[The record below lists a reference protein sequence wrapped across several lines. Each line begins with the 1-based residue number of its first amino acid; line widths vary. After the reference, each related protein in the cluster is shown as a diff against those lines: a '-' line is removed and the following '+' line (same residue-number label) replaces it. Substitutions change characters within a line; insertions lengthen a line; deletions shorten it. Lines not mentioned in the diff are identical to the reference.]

1 MNAVNKPRFGI
12 DIDGT
17 VTCPATLI
25 PHINKEY
32 KVNITLDDVI
42 EYDFLSAFPYP
53 VDREQFNHWF
63 KKNEPFMY
71 EASELASH
79 AKSILTDWQNRYELY
94 YISARGMNV
103 MDVTKNWFM
112 HQGIPYDHIECI
124 GSHDKI
130 ASAKKHGVH
139 AFFEDKHDNAVMIAE
154 ELNIP
159 VILFNT
165 PYNQLPVPKNV
176 VRVNDWLEANHW
188 ISKKF

>member
-1 MNAVNKPRFGI
+1 MTKPRFGI

-53 VDREQFNHWF
+53 IDRNQFNHWF
-63 KKNEPFMY
+63 KENEPSMY
-71 EASELASH
+71 AASELASN

-103 MDVTKNWFM
+103 MDVTQNWFLQ
-112 HQGIPYDHIECI
+112 QGIPYDHIELI

-130 ASAKKHGVH
+130 SVAKKHEVQ

-159 VILFNT
+159 VVLFNT
-165 PYNQLPVPKNV
+165 PYNQLPVPTNV
-176 VRVNDWLEANHW
+176 VRVNNWLEANDW
-188 ISKKF
+188 ILKKF